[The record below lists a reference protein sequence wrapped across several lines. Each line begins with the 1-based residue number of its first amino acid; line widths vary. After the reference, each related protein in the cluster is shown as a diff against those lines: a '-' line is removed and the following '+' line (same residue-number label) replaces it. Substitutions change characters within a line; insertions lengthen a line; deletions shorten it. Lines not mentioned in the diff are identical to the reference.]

1 MTGRGPRDEKEV
13 FTEESVLSSSPC
25 SGLLRFVIKFAE
37 GREGM
42 NTC

>member
-13 FTEESVLSSSPC
+13 FTEESVLSRSLCPR
-25 SGLLRFVIKFAE
+25 LLRFVIKSAE